1 MDKKDIGSIRKEY
14 SLKQLDERDVSENP
28 FVQFSL
34 WFNDA
39 LKAEV
44 SEPNAMVLATTTTD
58 GKPSARV
65 VLLKSFDEGGFSFF
79 TSYKSR
85 KAKQLEHSPFA
96 ALVFFWPELER
107 QIRIEGIVEK
117 VSERESDDYFKT
129 RPEGSRIG
137 AWASPQS
144 RIIPSRAFLEA
155 LKVNS
160 ENQFLGKPVVRPES
174 WGGYRLTP
182 NLIEFWQGR
191 PNRLHDRIQY
201 SLIEVHWIVERL
213 AP

>member
-1 MDKKDIGSIRKEY
+1 MIGNDIASIRREY
-14 SLKQLDERDVSENP
+14 AQKQLDESDVNCSP
-28 FVQFSL
+28 FVQFGL
-34 WFNDA
+34 WLDETIR
-39 LKAEV
+39 AEI
-44 SEPNAMVLATTTTD
+44 SEPNAMVLATSTLE

-65 VLLKSFDEGGFSFF
+65 VLLKQFDDKGFSFF
-79 TSYKSR
+79 TNYQSR
-85 KAKQLEHSPFA
+85 KASQLEQNPSA

-107 QIRIEGIVEK
+107 QIRIEGK
-117 VSERESDDYFKT
+117 VSRVSDQKSDEYFNT
-129 RPEGSRIG
+129 RPKGSKIG

-144 RIIPSRAFLEA
+144 QVIPNRTFLDS
-155 LKVNS
+155 LKIDS
-160 ENQFLGKPVVRPES
+160 ENQFSGKPINRPAN

-201 SLIEVHWIVERL
+201 SLIGDEWIIERL